1 MSGSH
6 CISIDV
12 HLSTLI
18 GSFRGHPSARLA
30 FEDTAGVAGRFSSG
44 IKSVED
50 ASSSWVAWPS
60 KHIKTDFERMV
71 LIIRFIEYVLNKDEV
86 SCLCKILVPIDAL
99 HTTIILPG
107 KGCSEDPLWLSYA
120 IRCHKCPSVF
130 AGLRLALSSLLSHRK
145 YRAQS
150 VKALPR

>member
-1 MSGSH
+1 MARTVYLSMY
-6 CISIDV
+6 I

-18 GSFRGHPSARLA
+18 GTFRGHPSARLA
-30 FEDTAGVAGRFSSG
+30 FEDTACIAGRFSSG
-44 IKSVED
+44 TTSMED

-86 SCLCKILVPIDAL
+86 SCLCKILVPIDTL

-107 KGCSEDPLWLSYA
+107 KGCS
-120 IRCHKCPSVF
+120 
-130 AGLRLALSSLLSHRK
+130 
-145 YRAQS
+145 
-150 VKALPR
+150 